1 VNDRSWGRPA
11 GRRQVAADAGL
22 GIVFTVVLAAAA
34 YRLAAAGH
42 DWVLDCVAG
51 MVVCG
56 AALVRERDRARAAA
70 VGLAAAATAEA
81 AATAAHLP
89 GQPGVAA
96 TLGLLV
102 LGGSAVRTL
111 PPLRAAGITAAGVAV
126 TAAGFWLNTHHVYVT
141 PAPVKSGML
150 GWIPAVAVGLVFRFA
165 DHSRRAAAEAIRREE
180 RLTLARELHDVV
192 AHHITGIVLQ
202 AQAARMITRNSPREL
217 DQTLDEIETA
227 GTEAMTAM
235 RRVVTLLRDPD
246 EAATTSPGPGE
257 IADLVR
263 RFDGYGPPVRL
274 HLAADQQAWPPEMAA
289 TVCRVIQ
296 ESLTNIARHAAR
308 ARSADISVTQDQK
321 QITVQI
327 TDDAPPGPSRF
338 PHRGGH
344 GLAGMRER
352 VMALGGTLHAG
363 PQPGAGWQV
372 RATLPAPAGN
382 NAGAR
387 R

>member
-1 VNDRSWGRPA
+1 
-11 GRRQVAADAGL
+11 VAADAGL
-22 GIVFTVVLAAAA
+22 GIVFGAVLAGAA
-34 YRLAAAGH
+34 YRIAAAGH
-42 DWVLDCVAG
+42 DWLPDCAAG
-51 MVVCG
+51 AVVCG
-56 AALVRERDRARAAA
+56 AALLRARARARAAV
-70 VGLAAAATAEA
+70 VGLTVAVAAVAAAAAG
-81 AATAAHLP
+81 HLP
-89 GQPGVAA
+89 GEPGVAA

-111 PPLRAAGITAAGVAV
+111 PASQVVGITAAGVAV
-126 TAAGFWLNTHHVYVT
+126 TAAGFRLNRHGYGT
-141 PAPVKSGML
+141 PAPLRLAIL
-150 GWIPAVAVGLVFRFA
+150 GWIVAVAVGLALRFA
-165 DHSRRAAAEAIRREE
+165 DHRRRAVAEAIRREE

-202 AQAARMITRNSPREL
+202 AQAARVISRDNPREL

-246 EAATTSPGPGE
+246 DAAATSPGSGQ
-257 IADLVR
+257 IASLVR

-274 HLAADQQAWPPEMAA
+274 NLGADQETWPPEVAA
-289 TVCRVIQ
+289 TVYRIIQ

-308 ARSADISVTQDQK
+308 ARSADISVTQDQEE
-321 QITVQI
+321 ITVQV
-327 TDDAPPGPSRF
+327 TDDAPPGPSRL

-352 VMALGGTLHAG
+352 VQALGGTLRAG
-363 PQPGAGWQV
+363 PQPGTGWQV
-372 RATLPAPAGN
+372 HATLPVAPE
-382 NAGAR
+382 NATGGR